1 MKNLIVFAS
10 KHGCAEKCAA
20 QLGGRLQGETRVV
33 NIKDAGAENPA
44 GYDAVIIGGS
54 IHAGRIQKPIREFAA
69 RNLGLLKTKRLGLF
83 LCCMEEGDKA
93 ETQFAGA
100 FPEELIKAA
109 VAKGLF
115 GGAFDFE
122 RMNWLEK
129 KIIAKISGVKAS
141 VSKIKDENVDAFARA
156 MNGTAS

>member
-1 MKNLIVFAS
+1 MKNLIVYAS

-20 QLGGRLQGETRVV
+20 QLGSRLQGETRVV
-33 NIKDAGAENPA
+33 NIKDAAAENPA
-44 GYDAVIIGGS
+44 GYDAVVIGGS
-54 IHAGRIQKPIREFAA
+54 IHAGRIQKTVQRFAA
-69 RNLGLLKTKRLGLF
+69 QHIGLLNTKRVGLF

-100 FPEELIKAA
+100 FPEDLITTA

-129 KIIAKISGVKAS
+129 KIIARISGVKAS
-141 VSKIKDENVDAFARA
+141 VSKIKDENIEAFARA